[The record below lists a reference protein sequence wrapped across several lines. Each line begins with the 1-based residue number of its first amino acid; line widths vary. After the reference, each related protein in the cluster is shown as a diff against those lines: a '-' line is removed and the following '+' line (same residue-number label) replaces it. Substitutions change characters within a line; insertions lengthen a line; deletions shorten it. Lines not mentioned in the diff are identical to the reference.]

1 MAGIEELKGK
11 IISKNGMAFSN
22 QFSVE
27 LPDFVGQKLPDIV
40 GTKLKGIDKRTANI
54 LCKTVSMPGKQIATI
69 DRQIGI
75 YNEKVVNGFA
85 VDDVTMTFYAL
96 NDYGIR
102 KYFDSWR
109 SVMIGDSK
117 TMESGGMQDG
127 EIAYK
132 SDYVASVKIHQLSKP
147 QVRVGFD
154 LGPLNVDF
162 DLLGNSIYSVD
173 LIDAFPTTISSIE
186 LGNDLDSLVEV
197 SVTFSFTNWITIKD
211 ERAGIVPKIGLNL
224 GGLI

>member
-27 LPDFVGQKLPDIV
+27 LPDMVGKKVL
-40 GTKLKGIDKRTANI
+40 TKLKGIDKRTANI

-75 YNEKVVNGFA
+75 YNETVVNGFA

-102 KYFDSWR
+102 KYFDNWR

-117 TMESGGMQDG
+117 TMASGGMQNG

-132 SDYVASVKIHQLSKP
+132 SDYVAPVKIHQLSKP
-147 QVRVGFD
+147 QVRIGFD

-162 DLLGNSIYSVD
+162 DLLGNSIYSVE

-211 ERAGIVPKIGLNL
+211 ERAGIEPKIGLNL

>member
-27 LPDFVGQKLPDIV
+27 LPDRVGKKVL
-40 GTKLKGIDKRTANI
+40 TKLKGIDKRSANI
-54 LCKTVSMPGKQIATI
+54 LCKTVSLPGKQIATI

-117 TMESGGMQDG
+117 TAGSGGMQNG

-147 QVRVGFD
+147 QVRIGFD

-162 DLLGNSIYSVD
+162 DLLGNSIYSVE
-173 LIDAFPTTISSIE
+173 LIDAFPTTINSIE

-211 ERAGIVPKIGLNL
+211 ERGGIEPKIGLNL

>member
-27 LPDFVGQKLPDIV
+27 LPDRVGKTRI
-40 GTKLKGIDKRTANI
+40 TKLKGIDKRSANI

-102 KYFDSWR
+102 KYFDNWR
-109 SVMIGDSK
+109 SVMVGDSK
-117 TMESGGMQDG
+117 TMASGGMQNG

-162 DLLGNSIYSVD
+162 DLLGNSIYSVE

-211 ERAGIVPKIGLNL
+211 ERGGIEPKIGLNL

>member
-27 LPDFVGQKLPDIV
+27 LPDTVGKTRI
-40 GTKLKGIDKRTANI
+40 TKLKGIDKRTANI

-102 KYFDSWR
+102 KYFDNWR

-117 TMESGGMQDG
+117 TMASGGMQNG

-162 DLLGNSIYSVD
+162 DLLGNSIYSVE

-211 ERAGIVPKIGLNL
+211 ERGGIEPKIGLNL

>member
-27 LPDFVGQKLPDIV
+27 LPDTVGKTRI
-40 GTKLKGIDKRTANI
+40 TKLKGIDKRTANI

-102 KYFDSWR
+102 KYFDNWR

-117 TMESGGMQDG
+117 TMASGGMQNG

-211 ERAGIVPKIGLNL
+211 ERAGIEPKIGLNL

>member
-1 MAGIEELKGK
+1 MAGIEELKNK

-27 LPDFVGQKLPDIV
+27 LPDLVGKRVL
-40 GTKLKGIDKRTANI
+40 TRLKGIDKRSANI

-117 TMESGGMQDG
+117 TTGSMQNG

-147 QVRVGFD
+147 QVRIGFD

-162 DLLGNSIYSVD
+162 DLLGNSIYSVE

-211 ERAGIVPKIGLNL
+211 ERGGIEPKIGLNL